1 MLETFPRGGEGFRAE
16 RTGSSIVMET
26 PVFCWLMERRMK
38 VSLGVTRI
46 KEEEQSTSPIHYYI
60 DDVPVVAALVI

>member
-1 MLETFPRGGEGFRAE
+1 
-16 RTGSSIVMET
+16 
-26 PVFCWLMERRMK
+26 MK

-46 KEEEQSTSPIHYYI
+46 KEEEQSTSRIHYYI